1 MSKVIAHLIETDGP
15 GGAERMLASLANELQ
30 ASGYP
35 GIAFVP
41 ARVEGWLESELRGFG
56 VPIEYV
62 PLHKPFS
69 RTGGIG
75 RRYARGTI
83 NGAALINMV
92 ESGAFDEAP
101 RLQMVITTLAFG
113 ALMLVAGFGNGQNI
127 RSDAPALVRRHVIP
141 AVSPQTTSPAR

>member
-1 MSKVIAHLIETDGP
+1 MT
-15 GGAERMLASLANELQ
+15 
-30 ASGYP
+30 
-35 GIAFVP
+35 
-41 ARVEGWLESELRGFG
+41 ELRLRGVFVESARKNLLLGDKESRPMLKTAAELG
-56 VPIEYV
+56 VPVFVHPQTDPE
-62 PLHKPFS
+62 LHKRFA

-113 ALMLVAGFGNGQNI
+113 ALMLVAGFGNGQI
-127 RSDAPALVRRHVIP
+127 SAATPRHWP
-141 AVSPQTTSPAR
+141 AVMSISTPWDCIPRWCGRRSICSAPIMC